1 MTTTE
6 SDRRTA
12 ASFSTLTWDTEP
24 AGELA
29 EIQVGWGEDTKCGV
43 CLTDLPA
50 TATAY
55 RDGDSVLCV
64 DCTEAETFDE
74 AEWVARAVRMA
85 AAEIVAEEPL
95 AAEGRDR

>member
-1 MTTTE
+1 MNTTGTMN
-6 SDRRTA
+6 TK
-12 ASFSTLTWDTEP
+12 P
-24 AGELA
+24 AGELT
-29 EIQVGWGEDTKCGV
+29 EIQIGWGEDTRCSV

-55 RDGDSVLCV
+55 RDGDSVLCM

-74 AEWVARAVRMA
+74 AQWVARAVRMA
-85 AAEIVAEEPL
+85 AAEILAEEPV